1 MQLEDAGVNP
11 ALRDALKQI
20 FSLTRIL
27 SMKVIAKTGRTLL
40 VEMTATEFE
49 HCASTEV
56 HSVTD
61 YGQGLEKVKI
71 GQEVKI
77 LGLSQHLIEL
87 RNQQPDLKQLRGV
100 FQAFL
105 ALTEPAAIEKTIS
118 EAGVPIS
125 LKVDTEQ
132 QDEPA

>member
-1 MQLEDAGVNP
+1 
-11 ALRDALKQI
+11 
-20 FSLTRIL
+20 
-27 SMKVIAKTGRTLL
+27 MKVIAKTGRTLL

-105 ALTEPAAIEKTIS
+105 ALTEPAAIEKTL
-118 EAGVPIS
+118 EAAGIPIP
-125 LKVDTEQ
+125 LKDDTEQ